1 MKMAAKSEDYLRD
14 RLLRIVLD
22 AISTREV
29 TREEALAACMGAAA
43 TVLGTYS
50 VHDRE
55 AVAAALDGVLL
66 KHANVRARELRS
78 GDVDT
83 DMARSNQ

>member
-1 MKMAAKSEDYLRD
+1 VAPLKEKYLRD

-22 AISTREV
+22 SLSMKEV

-50 VHDRE
+50 AHDRE

-66 KHANVRARELRS
+66 KHANARARELRS
-78 GDVDT
+78 GDVDA